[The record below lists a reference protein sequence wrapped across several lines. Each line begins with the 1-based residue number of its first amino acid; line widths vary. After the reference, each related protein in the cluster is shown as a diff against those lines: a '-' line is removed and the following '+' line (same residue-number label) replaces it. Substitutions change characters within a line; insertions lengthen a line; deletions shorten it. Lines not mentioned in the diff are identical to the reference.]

1 MMPHADI
8 EGLGLLRAGDDDV
21 VVVAQHHH
29 RALFELGLGGLEPV
43 LPVAPGQTLDGKGV
57 IDNVA
62 ITTRPIASSTA

>member
-1 MMPHADI
+1 
-8 EGLGLLRAGDDDV
+8 
-21 VVVAQHHH
+21 

-43 LPVAPGQTLDGKGV
+43 LPVAPGQTLDRTGV